1 MRPKSSQKGSTLI
14 EALVAMA
21 IFAAG
26 ASATFSMLMLSL
38 VTARANALDTHA
50 VALATQE
57 REDLR
62 SLVYANIVSRDPY
75 TSASPD
81 VFGGAK
87 FTVHS
92 EVQNDQPAANMKTV
106 TVTVSWNYKG
116 APRSYSL
123 STIYTNVNG

>member
-1 MRPKSSQKGSTLI
+1 MKLKDSAKGSTLI

-38 VTARANALDTHA
+38 VMARGNSLDTHA

-62 SLVYANIVSRDPY
+62 SLIYANIVTRDPY
-75 TSASPD
+75 TSGSPD
-81 VFGGAK
+81 VYGGAN
-87 FTVHS
+87 FTVHTD
-92 EVQNDQPAANMKTV
+92 VQADQPATNMKTV
-106 TVTVSWNYKG
+106 AVTVSWTYKG
-116 APRSYSL
+116 QPRNYSL

>member
-1 MRPKSSQKGSTLI
+1 MGFTLI
-14 EALVAMA
+14 EVLVAMA

-26 ASATFSMLMLSL
+26 ASATFNMLMLAL
-38 VTARANALDTHA
+38 ATARANALDTHA

-81 VFGGAK
+81 VFGGSG

-92 EVQNDQPAANMKTV
+92 DVQNDQPGPNMKTV
-106 TVTVSWNYKG
+106 TVTVSWSYRG
-116 APRSYSL
+116 TPRSYSL
-123 STIYTNVNG
+123 STMYTNVNG

>member
-1 MRPKSSQKGSTLI
+1 MRQARSDGGSTLI
-14 EALVAMA
+14 EALVAMT

-38 VTARANALDTHA
+38 ATARANALDTHA

-62 SLVYANIVSRDPY
+62 SLVYASIATRDPY

-81 VFGGAK
+81 VFNGTQ

-92 EVQNDQPAANMKTV
+92 DVQSDQPAANMKTV
-106 TVTVSWNYKG
+106 TVSVSWTYKG
-116 APRSYSL
+116 AARSYSM